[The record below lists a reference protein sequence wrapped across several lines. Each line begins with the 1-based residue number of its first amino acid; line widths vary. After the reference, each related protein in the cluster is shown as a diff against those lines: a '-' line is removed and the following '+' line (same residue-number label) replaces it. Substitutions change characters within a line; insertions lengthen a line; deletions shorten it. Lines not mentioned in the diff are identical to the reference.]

1 MPPLRATLP
10 IVLFVTTTAYDA
22 LRSYIDSTSEPSA
35 ALCGARDH
43 AEEYGLPVPDE
54 STGQLLTTL
63 TATSSGVVD
72 RPQAVAI
79 TPAASV
85 VGLYLFAGMPDNGI
99 LTCIDPEAEHQRS
112 AKAAFREAGYAP
124 TRGRFLPSRP
134 LDVLGRLATEAY
146 QVIYADVA
154 ALDLPALIK
163 AAWPL
168 LHQHGTLVLA
178 NALLDGTV
186 ADTSRTDR
194 DTAAAR
200 EADEYLRELEGATVT
215 RLPLGSGL
223 TLVTKL

>member
-10 IVLFVTTTAYDA
+10 IVLIVTTTAYDA

-35 ALCGARDH
+35 ALRGARDH

-146 QVIYADVA
+146 QIIYADVA

-194 DTAAAR
+194 DTSASSKA
-200 EADEYLRELEGATVT
+200 
-215 RLPLGSGL
+215 PP
-223 TLVTKL
+223 